1 MTAAMTAPIAISI
14 RGLSVAYKFY
24 DTPLDMLREAVFGS
38 SRHNNF
44 WALRNIDIEV
54 REGERLGIIGHNGAG
69 KSTLLQVVAGRLA
82 PTTGEVTVN
91 GKISSLLSLVPAW
104 NLEDTGIE
112 NVRFNLMMQGVEEHR
127 IDALVEDI
135 VDFTDLGPFIHQPVK
150 TYSAGMSSRLSF
162 AIATAVDPEIL
173 IVDEVLGTGDG
184 YFAGRAARRM
194 QQMCDRGKALLFVSH
209 APSAVRMMCDTCIWL
224 ENGEVRLRG
233 PVETVLRAYEED
245 ILRQQDD
252 SIREGTRRRLN
263 AQRHLL
269 KEDEIDDSGLL
280 RLRLRADAAEAR
292 IAGTHYVRNIEVE
305 VDDIDYPVALDT
317 GVLPEADT
325 AGAALDLEACEWG
338 RLYDRGSTQCRMLL
352 PRTGARDGGHLLVR
366 LPGGSAGSHRIK
378 VSFEETIDN
387 GVEQLAVDA
396 ADASTASW
404 QRFEAVSR
412 SSLQN
417 GWSRVVQSSEVSL
430 PASADV
436 ERARQIAAARL
447 IKLAEIESV
456 EMLVEGRATLSVQE
470 LAPFDVRVR
479 FRINEGSE
487 PVNVGLSI
495 VRSDG
500 AYVFYQPSGIDDRN
514 IGGFSGPAEVTFH
527 FDPNPFGPGA
537 YEINVFL
544 TNAFE
549 WENCPPSDI
558 YDRRLAA
565 VVFNVNLKRPIGFGL
580 VNVLVP
586 VSIKTGDRVIGLP
599 GAEPADDK
607 TIGAA

>member
-1 MTAAMTAPIAISI
+1 MTAPIAISI
-14 RGLSVAYKFY
+14 RDLSVAYKFY
-24 DTPLDMLREAVFGS
+24 DTPLDMLKEVVFA
-38 SRHNNF
+38 RARYNNF
-44 WALRNIDIEV
+44 WALRNIDIEI
-54 REGERLGIIGHNGAG
+54 REGERVGIIGHNGAG

-82 PTTGEVTVN
+82 PTTGNVAVN

-112 NVRFNLMMQGVEEHR
+112 NVRFNLMMQGVEKHR
-127 IDALVEDI
+127 IDALVDDI
-135 VDFTDLGPFIHQPVK
+135 VDFTDLGPFIYQPVK
-150 TYSAGMSSRLSF
+150 TYSSGMSSRLSF

-209 APSAVRMMCDTCIWL
+209 STSAVRMMCDTCIWL
-224 ENGEVRLRG
+224 ENGEIRQRG
-233 PVETVLRAYEED
+233 PAETVLRAYEED

-252 SIREGTRRRLN
+252 SVREGTRRRLN

-269 KEDEIDDSGLL
+269 KENEIDSADLV

-305 VDDIDYPVALDT
+305 IDDVAYSVALDT
-317 GVLPEADT
+317 HVLPEPGT
-325 AGAALDLEACEWG
+325 AGAILDLEACEWG
-338 RLYDRGSTQCRMLL
+338 RLYDRGSAQCRMLL

-366 LPGGSAGSHRIK
+366 LPPGSAGSRRVK
-378 VSFEETIDN
+378 VSFEEAVDN
-387 GVEQLAVDA
+387 GTEQLAVDA
-396 ADASTASW
+396 ADTATASW
-404 QRFEAVSR
+404 RRFEAISR
-412 SSLQN
+412 SPLRD
-417 GWSRVVQSSEVSL
+417 GWNRVVQSVDVIL
-430 PASADV
+430 PGSADI
-436 ERARQIAAARL
+436 EHARQVAASRL
-447 IKLAEIESV
+447 TKLAEIQSV
-456 EMLVEGRATLSVQE
+456 EMLVEGRASLSVPE

-479 FRINEGSE
+479 FRINEGAE
-487 PVNVGLSI
+487 AVNVGLNI

-500 AYVFYQPSGIDDRN
+500 AYVFYQPSGVGDRN
-514 IGGFSGPAEVTFH
+514 ISGFTGAAEVTFH
-527 FDPNPFGPGA
+527 FDPNPFGMGA
-537 YEINVFL
+537 YEVNVFL

-565 VVFNVNLKRPIGFGL
+565 VVFNVNLKRPISFGL

-586 VSIKTGDRVIGLP
+586 VSIELGGFELGQA
-599 GAEPADDK
+599 GAEPAKK
-607 TIGAA
+607 TLGDA